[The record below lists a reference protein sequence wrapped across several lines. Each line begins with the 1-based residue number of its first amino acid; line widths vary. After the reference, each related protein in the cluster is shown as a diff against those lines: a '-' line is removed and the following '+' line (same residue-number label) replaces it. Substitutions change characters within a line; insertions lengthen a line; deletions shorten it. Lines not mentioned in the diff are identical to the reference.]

1 MTDLIREI
9 TTWALAYLRHIIV
22 MMYWVWIPGFLAA
35 ALVSVRYRPLLEQ
48 IVWQRRRGAVAVW
61 AAVGWGMTSGAGRRT
76 SLETAQRLW
85 QEGLPDHVVLAYLAA
100 SQHLT
105 LYGLVLFT
113 VLIGLE
119 FGLGLLLGGLAMIGL
134 LRLSLFALPQA
145 QPTHPAPAKT
155 LVMAPETWK
164 TLLSSGRGWG
174 RMLRDIGGYLRNVGL
189 SLVVGLFLGAL
200 ILTIDMRGGWF
211 FPGWMGDD
219 TLGAALASAFLA
231 PLLSVVLFLAPGGN
245 LIVASS
251 IWKTWTITY
260 SGVISLV
267 LMSLL
272 NPLTIRALVHQFGRR
287 QGCTLV
293 LAMYFAAALSGLAVQ
308 GLLAVLGVSVTH
320 VPWFR
325 DLVDHIIM
333 VLSFTMLGAPG
344 GM

>member
-1 MTDLIREI
+1 MPSIVRE
-9 TTWALAYLRHIIV
+9 TLAWTLAYVQHVVL
-22 MMYWVWIPGFLAA
+22 MFYWVWIPGFLIV
-35 ALVSVRYRPLLEQ
+35 ALISARYRPRLRAITLT
-48 IVWQRRRGAVAVW
+48 RRRGAAAIG
-61 AAVGWGMTSGAGRRT
+61 AAVGWGMTSGAGRR
-76 SLETAQRLW
+76 SGLETARHLW
-85 QEGLPDHVVLAYLAA
+85 REGVPNAIVFAYLVTN
-100 SQHLT
+100 QHLA

-293 LAMYFAAALSGLAVQ
+293 LAMYLATALSGLAVQ

-333 VLSFTMLGAPG
+333 VLPFTMLGAPG